1 MILHGIE
8 YQRPT
13 SLNMRILA
21 DHVTYSFLA
30 FMKSIF
36 HFCLGCYCGGYS
48 QNGRSNLS
56 SYHWEFEINKEY
68 KLLYF
73 HWHEMKNGNLPFLWL
88 FHQIKLQIIIA
99 SHLGGPC
106 FNIKTILSRVGIS
119 TITRPSH
126 LYSGNSYTGKM
137 TSLYWKGSLVA
148 YVYKIWVKQKP
159 RLKSKL
165 HHSGVWKNDYPQDKL
180 QQNIYGLTWF
190 DNCRLGPV
198 TNLCL
203 VKRGLCQ

>member
-56 SYHWEFEINKEY
+56 SFAWSAPSHYIKQCCVTFNWTLRNKPGWNLIQNTKFFINE
-68 KLLYF
+68 
-73 HWHEMKNGNLPFLWL
+73 N
-88 FHQIKLQIIIA
+88 A
-99 SHLGGPC
+99 SE
-106 FNIKTILSRVGIS
+106 NIVCKMTAILSRARWVKMKVPWPFWAWEFHLNFLLALIANGNVCLIS
-119 TITRPSH
+119 H
-126 LYSGNSYTGKM
+126 AA
-137 TSLYWKGSLVA
+137 LYW
-148 YVYKIWVKQKP
+148 
-159 RLKSKL
+159 
-165 HHSGVWKNDYPQDKL
+165 
-180 QQNIYGLTWF
+180 
-190 DNCRLGPV
+190 
-198 TNLCL
+198 
-203 VKRGLCQ
+203 

>member
-56 SYHWEFEINKEY
+56 SWYLVLSHQTKKIIDYWAVFYFYIVKSLKCVVWMWHDCIVACQTLPTWHWLIRESADEALSGRVAWLMKMD
-68 KLLYF
+68 F
-73 HWHEMKNGNLPFLWL
+73 HLT
-88 FHQIKLQIIIA
+88 
-99 SHLGGPC
+99 
-106 FNIKTILSRVGIS
+106 KTL
-119 TITRPSH
+119 
-126 LYSGNSYTGKM
+126 
-137 TSLYWKGSLVA
+137 
-148 YVYKIWVKQKP
+148 
-159 RLKSKL
+159 
-165 HHSGVWKNDYPQDKL
+165 
-180 QQNIYGLTWF
+180 LTWM
-190 DNCRLGPV
+190 DCTCWEL
-198 TNLCL
+198 
-203 VKRGLCQ
+203 

>member
-56 SYHWEFEINKEY
+56 SLYCSVMPLLISEAFCSNQIY
-68 KLLYF
+68 K
-73 HWHEMKNGNLPFLWL
+73 
-88 FHQIKLQIIIA
+88 
-99 SHLGGPC
+99 S
-106 FNIKTILSRVGIS
+106 
-119 TITRPSH
+119 
-126 LYSGNSYTGKM
+126 
-137 TSLYWKGSLVA
+137 
-148 YVYKIWVKQKP
+148 
-159 RLKSKL
+159 
-165 HHSGVWKNDYPQDKL
+165 NDA
-180 QQNIYGLTWF
+180 
-190 DNCRLGPV
+190 
-198 TNLCL
+198 
-203 VKRGLCQ
+203 

>member
-56 SYHWEFEINKEY
+56 SFFYPDRGLDSALSLMLLCTDGHDCGFLFVLSC
-68 KLLYF
+68 LLYDSAVD
-73 HWHEMKNGNLPFLWL
+73 KRSPGR
-88 FHQIKLQIIIA
+88 QIR
-99 SHLGGPC
+99 H
-106 FNIKTILSRVGIS
+106 
-119 TITRPSH
+119 ITR
-126 LYSGNSYTGKM
+126 SGDPMWPPKSPFASQHSDTLFYTLLTPIYFIISFIITRNAM
-137 TSLYWKGSLVA
+137 SVN
-148 YVYKIWVKQKP
+148 VNWVNRK
-159 RLKSKL
+159 
-165 HHSGVWKNDYPQDKL
+165 YA
-180 QQNIYGLTWF
+180 
-190 DNCRLGPV
+190 
-198 TNLCL
+198 NLC
-203 VKRGLCQ
+203 

>member
-56 SYHWEFEINKEY
+56 SFEFIMRDWPVGKGDVTATTVKTFHNIFVSFVFSLDNNDSENISSATALFRLADEIFSET
-68 KLLYF
+68 L
-73 HWHEMKNGNLPFLWL
+73 
-88 FHQIKLQIIIA
+88 
-99 SHLGGPC
+99 
-106 FNIKTILSRVGIS
+106 
-119 TITRPSH
+119 
-126 LYSGNSYTGKM
+126 
-137 TSLYWKGSLVA
+137 
-148 YVYKIWVKQKP
+148 
-159 RLKSKL
+159 
-165 HHSGVWKNDYPQDKL
+165 
-180 QQNIYGLTWF
+180 
-190 DNCRLGPV
+190 
-198 TNLCL
+198 
-203 VKRGLCQ
+203 

>member
-56 SYHWEFEINKEY
+56 SLYSVENKITTLSSTSTTHIQCHY
-68 KLLYF
+68 NTNNF
-73 HWHEMKNGNLPFLWL
+73 LPNP
-88 FHQIKLQIIIA
+88 HIR
-99 SHLGGPC
+99 H
-106 FNIKTILSRVGIS
+106 SRVMEY
-119 TITRPSH
+119 
-126 LYSGNSYTGKM
+126 L
-137 TSLYWKGSLVA
+137 L
-148 YVYKIWVKQKP
+148 
-159 RLKSKL
+159 
-165 HHSGVWKNDYPQDKL
+165 
-180 QQNIYGLTWF
+180 
-190 DNCRLGPV
+190 
-198 TNLCL
+198 
-203 VKRGLCQ
+203 